1 MWLVWLLIAVP
12 IVEIAL
18 FIQVGGLI
26 GVWATLGLVVLSA
39 VLGIVVIRSQ
49 GTHAWLEA
57 QRSLAQLRDPSRPLA
72 HGMMLMIAGLL
83 LIVPGFLTDSLGL
96 VLMLPPVR
104 ALLMRQAGRRMRV
117 RSGAAV
123 RREAHR
129 PPYAGGVIDA
139 DFLVED
145 DMPQGRPVP
154 PDLPDDPADDRRDPS
169 SAGPRAT
176 PPRRGGSGWT
186 RH

>member
-1 MWLVWLLIAVP
+1 MWALWLLIALP

-26 GVWATLGLVVLSA
+26 GLWATLGLVVLSA
-39 VLGIVVIRSQ
+39 VLGIAVIRSQ
-49 GTHAWLEA
+49 GAHAWLEA

-83 LIVPGFLTDSLGL
+83 LVVPGFLTDSLGL
-96 VLMLPPVR
+96 LLLIPPVR
-104 ALLMRQAGRRMRV
+104 DLLMRRAGRRMRV
-117 RSGAAV
+117 RTVSV
-123 RREAHR
+123 TRRESHR

-139 DFLVED
+139 DYVVED
-145 DMPQGRPVP
+145 DLPQGRTAP
-154 PDLPDDPADDRRDPS
+154 PDLPDDLAGDRSGDGGTH
-169 SAGPRAT
+169 AV
-176 PPRRGGSGWT
+176 PPRRNGSGWT